1 MNFSVEQLP
10 MMEVIMDVN
19 AGVINPDP
27 IGQRPPVSSGWSKAQ
42 GIIDSIINGFS
53 IGTITVRDIENDV
66 PNQLVYPGVK
76 WLVIDGGNRIRA
88 IRDFQ
93 RGEFTTLDGRN
104 YRQLTVEEK
113 ANFDMALNFCV
124 YVCTDREAT
133 EIFRRLNT
141 VTPVNRIEMIMAN
154 DVSNVSRVIRCMVK
168 SYKEYNYNDTH
179 PIFDTVVRNNTKI
192 KAKYWNTDVNPR
204 RRWDEYVGIAILKTL
219 GGGNVSA
226 SLDALDDAVEDDI
239 EISDKALKTING
251 FFDDALDITRAMGS
265 GKKMNGDTFAA
276 FQAVWFALYEQNKS
290 FVIQDH
296 YKFATEFYAAHATL
310 TGLTSHKYDKEVR
323 EFKSGPRNTLKTK
336 TDTVRGFTR
345 TAIKNFA
352 NPAEQAEVAK
362 LYLDHMD
369 TSQSILFRDDRRTIS
384 KDRKFDMLALQD
396 FKCAIDGQALSID
409 DAIFGHDTAW
419 AQGGQIEEGAI
430 IRKIHNVNMGTTTL
444 DEYRMILEIRQ
455 NKSVQTNEA
464 SV

>member
-1 MNFSVEQLP
+1 MHYSNTQIP

-42 GIIDSIINGFS
+42 GIVDSIINGFS
-53 IGTITVRDIENDV
+53 IGTITVRDIENDS

-93 RGEFTTLDGRN
+93 RGEFTTIDDRN
-104 YRQLTVEEK
+104 YRQLTAEEK

-124 YVCTDREAT
+124 YICTDREAT

-141 VTPVNRIEMIMAN
+141 VTPVNKIEMIMAN
-154 DVSNVSRVIRCMVK
+154 DVSNVARVIRCMVK
-168 SYKEYNYNDTH
+168 SYKEYQYNDTH
-179 PIFDTVVRNNTKI
+179 PIFQISTRNNGKI

-219 GGGNVSA
+219 GGGNVCA
-226 SLDALDDAVEDDI
+226 SLDVLDDAVENDI
-239 EISDKALKTING
+239 EVSDKSLKTINR
-251 FFDDALDITRAMGS
+251 FFDDALEITRAMGS
-265 GKKMNGDTFAA
+265 TKKMNGDTFAA
-276 FQAVWFALYEQNKS
+276 FQAVWFALLEQNKS
-290 FVIQDH
+290 FVIKDH
-296 YKFATEFYAAHATL
+296 YNFATEFYAAHSTL
-310 TGLTSHKYDKEVR
+310 TGLTTHKYDKEVR
-323 EFKSGPRNTLKTK
+323 EFKSGPRGTVKSKTE
-336 TDTVRGFTR
+336 TVRGFAR

-352 NPAEQAEVAK
+352 NPSEQNEVAN
-362 LYLDHMD
+362 LYLELMN
-369 TSQSILFRDDRRTIS
+369 IKRVVLFRDDRRTIS
-384 KDRKFDMLALQD
+384 KDRKFDLLALQD

-419 AQGGQIEEGAI
+419 ADGGQIEEGAI

-444 DEYRMILEIRQ
+444 DEYRLILEMRKQ
-455 NKSVQTNEA
+455 KELT
-464 SV
+464 